1 MRNVTIALILAAAPF
16 SASPTL
22 AQTPAAKADD
32 PVEVQLHTDWAQL
45 KRYQDANARLKPSP
59 GYPRAVFIGD
69 SITDWWGSGDPSFW
83 TNGHIDRGIGGQ
95 TTPQM
100 VVRFR
105 QDVID
110 LHPDVVH
117 IIGGTNDI
125 GGNTG
130 PMTPEQT
137 EANIKTMVELAEA
150 HGIRVIIGS
159 IPPADR
165 FPWKPSV
172 ETGEQIIAL
181 NAWLKA
187 YAARVGA
194 VYADYWSALK
204 GDGLGPRT
212 GLSGDGVHPNP
223 DGYKLMGPI
232 ANAAI
237 TEAMSKPAP
246 EPLPIVR
253 RSDRK

>member
-1 MRNVTIALILAAAPF
+1 MRNAIVATALAALIGTAA
-16 SASPTL
+16 T

-32 PVEVQLHTDWAQL
+32 PVEVQIHTDWAQL
-45 KRYQDANARLKPSP
+45 KRYQSANANLKPTP
-59 GYPRAVFIGD
+59 GHPRVVFIGD
-69 SITDWWGSGDPSFW
+69 SITDWWGSGDPGFW
-83 TNGHIDRGIGGQ
+83 VNGKIDRGIGGQ

-159 IPPADR
+159 ITPADR

-172 ETGEQIIAL
+172 ETGEKIIAL

-187 YAARVGA
+187 YAARAGA

-204 GDGLGPRT
+204 GNGLGPRT
-212 GLSGDGVHPNP
+212 GLSGDGVHPNAS
-223 DGYKLMGPI
+223 GYKLMGPI

-237 TEAMSKPAP
+237 AEAMARPAP
-246 EPLPIVR
+246 RPLAIVAR
-253 RSDRK
+253 TEGM

>member
-16 SASPTL
+16 SASPAL
-22 AQTPAAKADD
+22 AQTPPIKADD
-32 PVEVQLHTDWAQL
+32 PVEAQLHTDWAQL

-137 EANIKTMVELAEA
+137 EANIQDHGRAGRGARHSSHHRLDSPSRSLPLEAERGNWRADHCPQRLAQ
-150 HGIRVIIGS
+150 G
-159 IPPADR
+159 
-165 FPWKPSV
+165 
-172 ETGEQIIAL
+172 L
-181 NAWLKA
+181 C
-187 YAARVGA
+187 GA
-194 VYADYWSALK
+194 
-204 GDGLGPRT
+204 GGRGLR
-212 GLSGDGVHPNP
+212 
-223 DGYKLMGPI
+223 
-232 ANAAI
+232 
-237 TEAMSKPAP
+237 
-246 EPLPIVR
+246 
-253 RSDRK
+253 